1 MKYGPVLKFIS
12 IEKNDDGSINHVK
25 VEILPDFTDKLKG
38 HIHWVSKEN
47 SLNVKL
53 NLYDVHFK
61 SLNVGG
67 LGDKW
72 REDLNPDSLIVK
84 NNSKIW
90 KLHNKAN
97 VDDRFQFERL
107 GYFVINE
114 ASNPKK
120 GKFEFNRIVELK
132 ASKPKGN

>member
-1 MKYGPVLKFIS
+1 MKYGPILKFVS
-12 IEKNDDGSINHVK
+12 LEKNSDGSINHVK
-25 VEILPDFTDKLKG
+25 VEILPDFSEKLKG

-47 SLNVKL
+47 SLNVQL

-61 SLNVGG
+61 SLNVGA
-67 LGDKW
+67 LADKW
-72 REDLNPDSLIVK
+72 REDINPDSLIVK
-84 NNSKIW
+84 NNAKIW
-90 KLHNKAN
+90 NIHKKAC

-114 ASNPKK
+114 KSNPKI

-132 ASKPKGN
+132 VSKPKIN